1 MNDDK
6 IYSQVQRRCGVA
18 MSYKDQGGL
27 SYGNGFNLD
36 PRGRWCIPL
45 SLSILEE
52 SGKGETLVVDC
63 KTLATQ

>member
-27 SYGNGFNLD
+27 SYGNGL
-36 PRGRWCIPL
+36 
-45 SLSILEE
+45 
-52 SGKGETLVVDC
+52 
-63 KTLATQ
+63 